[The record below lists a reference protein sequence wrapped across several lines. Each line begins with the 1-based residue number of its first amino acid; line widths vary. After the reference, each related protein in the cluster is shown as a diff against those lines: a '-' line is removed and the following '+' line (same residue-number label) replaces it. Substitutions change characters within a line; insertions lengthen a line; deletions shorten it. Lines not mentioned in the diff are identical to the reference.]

1 MQTFYF
7 GLLLYLPF
15 GLIDFVIYICASQKF
30 YNLLK
35 GMRNSASLH
44 SSKSE
49 FLQKKQTVKQFFY
62 ARLAMV
68 IIFLLFLIIA
78 LATSCFLSYITSD
91 YIPSMTISEQGKE
104 FIEHIIHYCFLT
116 RMFVLFILELITI
129 VIYLILCVEIILIA
143 VRKRRR
149 YNNSNFLFI
158 HPLMQKYRRS
168 LLK

>member
-1 MQTFYF
+1 
-7 GLLLYLPF
+7 
-15 GLIDFVIYICASQKF
+15 
-30 YNLLK
+30 
-35 GMRNSASLH
+35 MRNSASLH

-78 LATSCFLSYITSD
+78 LATFIPVTFRILTSCFLSYITSD

-149 YNNSNFLFI
+149 YNNSNFKLHSSAHAEI
-158 HPLMQKYRRS
+158 QT
-168 LLK
+168 